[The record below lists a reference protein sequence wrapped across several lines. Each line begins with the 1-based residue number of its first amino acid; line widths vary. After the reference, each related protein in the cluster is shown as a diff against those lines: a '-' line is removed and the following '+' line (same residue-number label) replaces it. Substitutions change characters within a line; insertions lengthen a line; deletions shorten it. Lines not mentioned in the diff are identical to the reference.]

1 LKAKRTAPVPLAH
14 TAGTLESGTEANAPF
29 YTAPSGRLGAWQAR
43 NWASRGP
50 SRYRI
55 PHAGLWCEDAMMTK
69 YRRFICKCDN
79 DWMTVL
85 PDIDTCQVCYDD
97 QAHQDVANWI
107 KNIDQSAGRY

>member
-1 LKAKRTAPVPLAH
+1 VKAKRTAPVPLAY
-14 TAGTLESGTEANAPF
+14 TAGTLESGTEANAP
-29 YTAPSGRLGAWQAR
+29 S
-43 NWASRGP
+43 
-50 SRYRI
+50 

-97 QAHQDVANWI
+97 QAHQDIANWI